1 MRKIATSTAVPLRM
15 MSAARVVPLAFAS
28 VLLAACTG
36 AGAVAPTASNLGE
49 VQTAQGDPLAAYL
62 LTDEQM
68 RQWGAASASLI
79 ADCMRRSGFTYST
92 DTVEFPVATSG
103 RLFGITSLEEAQ
115 TRGYHPDLRQPDFPE
130 PNADSDTVAYQRA
143 LGGPDSNSGTPGGC
157 EGEALKA
164 LGSPSAA
171 NELASGLK
179 HDAWDRSRADDRT
192 QAALWKWSE
201 CMQAAGYDYT
211 DPMEAGNDPA
221 FSGKAATRTEIAVA
235 VRDVH
240 CKHRVG
246 LVDTWDSAYVQ
257 WQQKLIEQNQLA
269 LDEAR
274 AQQEQIMGHAA
285 LVLADASP
293 QP

>member
-1 MRKIATSTAVPLRM
+1 MTPGGRL
-15 MSAARVVPLAFAS
+15 VPLAVAS
-28 VLLAACTG
+28 ALLAACSG
-36 AGAVAPTASNLGE
+36 AGAAAPIASSVGE

-62 LTDEQM
+62 LTDDQM

-157 EGEALKA
+157 EGEALAA

-192 QAALWKWSE
+192 QAALRKWSD
-201 CMQAAGYDYT
+201 CMQQAGYDYT

-221 FSGKAATRTEIAVA
+221 FSGKAATRAEIAVA

-240 CKHRVG
+240 CKQRVG
-246 LVDTWDSAYVQ
+246 LVNTWDVAYIE

-285 LVLADASP
+285 QVLADASP

>member
-130 PNADSDTVAYQRA
+130 PNAGSDTVAYQRA
-143 LGGPDSNSGTPGGC
+143 LGGPDSNAGTPGGC

-164 LGSPSAA
+164 LGSPSDA